1 MLFITQS
8 SSHLMQKLLKN
19 LKSYLV
25 IPSCHWKLRR
35 RCLGRKFIPS
45 NCNKWIPGWINTLD
59 WICLEWIIQGNRK
72 IKVDD
77 NDYIHIKI
85 KWCVLLGPNSQ
96 ETGIRLWSLMNLL
109 KNLFLINA
117 IFESIK
123 NENKLFEHLLFQ
135 STPTY
140 FRSWINGT
148 K

>member
-1 MLFITQS
+1 MSAHFVKYKYL
-8 SSHLMQKLLKN
+8 HARGLLWRLGLQK
-19 LKSYLV
+19 SIDEFSCMYDFV

-45 NCNKWIPGWINTLD
+45 NYNKKRIPGWINTLD
-59 WICLEWIIQGNRK
+59 WICLEWIIKGNRK

-96 ETGIRLWSLMNLL
+96 ETGIRLWSLMNLF
-109 KNLFLINA
+109 KKLISYQCN
-117 IFESIK
+117 I
-123 NENKLFEHLLFQ
+123 
-135 STPTY
+135 
-140 FRSWINGT
+140 WIYQ